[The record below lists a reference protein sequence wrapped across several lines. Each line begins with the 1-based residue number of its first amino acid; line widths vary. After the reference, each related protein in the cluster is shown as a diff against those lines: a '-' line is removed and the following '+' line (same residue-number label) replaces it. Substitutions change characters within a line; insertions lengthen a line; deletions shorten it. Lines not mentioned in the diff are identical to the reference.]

1 MKQQFILMSE
11 YNQWMNESLL
21 SHLNKGI
28 EPDIYEEKG
37 SFWGSAFKTM
47 SHIYTC
53 DLMWLNRFTNVQS
66 SYDLTESLS
75 KFPHPTSNST
85 HYFET
90 LNELSASR
98 RKLDRVIA
106 DWVNSISDTEFDS
119 NVVYQNSSGT
129 EFSEPFASV
138 LLHFFNHQTNH
149 RGQVT
154 TLISQSGD
162 NSYCTDL
169 LALIRK

>member
-21 SHLNKGI
+21 SHLNEGVDL
-28 EPDIYEEKG
+28 DIYEEKG
-37 SFWGSAFKTM
+37 AFWGSAFKTM
-47 SHIYTC
+47 SHIFTC
-53 DLMWLNRFTNVQS
+53 DLMWLHRFTNVQS
-66 SYDLTESLS
+66 SYDLNESLNE
-75 KFPHPTSNST
+75 FPHPTSIST
-85 HYFET
+85 HCFET
-90 LNELSASR
+90 LDELRASR
-98 RKLDRVIA
+98 GKLDAVIA
-106 DWVNSISDTEFDS
+106 DWISSISDTEFDS
-119 NVVYQNSSGT
+119 NVVYQNSSGK

-138 LLHFFNHQTNH
+138 LLHFFNHQTHH

-169 LALIRK
+169 LGLIRK